1 LTVRSL
7 QSLARVDLWRI
18 GDHFLLCG
26 DALKK
31 DSYVTLLGAQKA
43 QMVFTNPPCNVAIA
57 RNVSGLG
64 KVKHREFVMA
74 SGEMSTHEFT
84 EFLETAFMRLADFS
98 TDGSI
103 HFICMDWR
111 HIGELLEAAT
121 KPYSE
126 LKNLCVWSKT
136 NAGMG
141 SLYRSQHELI
151 FVFKNGSAPHVNNVE
166 WGQFG
171 RNRTNV
177 WNYPDRGTEL
187 AMHPT
192 VKPVAL
198 VADAILDCS
207 KRSGIILDVFAGSG
221 TTLIAAEK
229 AGRRGYGIEIDCH
242 YADIIIRRFDE
253 VFGLKAVHAESKLD
267 FERLTNERV
276 KEKRHGR
283 KAKNGKG
290 RRAKDR

>member
-1 LTVRSL
+1 MF
-7 QSLARVDLWRI
+7 
-18 GDHFLLCG
+18 G
-26 DALKK
+26 
-31 DSYVTLLGAQKA
+31 
-43 QMVFTNPPCNVAIA
+43 
-57 RNVSGLG
+57 
-64 KVKHREFVMA
+64 
-74 SGEMSTHEFT
+74 
-84 EFLETAFMRLADFS
+84 
-98 TDGSI
+98 
-103 HFICMDWR
+103 
-111 HIGELLEAAT
+111 
-121 KPYSE
+121 
-126 LKNLCVWSKT
+126 SKT

-151 FVFKNGSAPHVNNVE
+151 FVFKKGSAPPVHNVE
-166 WGQFG
+166 WGRFG

-187 AMHPT
+187 AKHPT

-207 KRSGIILDVFAGSG
+207 KRGGIILDVFAGSG

-242 YADIIIRRFDE
+242 YTDIIIRRFDE
-253 VFGLKAVHAESKLD
+253 MYGLKAVHAESKLD